1 MFVSGYKAMWIM
13 VMFDLPVL
21 LKKQR
26 KAATRFRKD
35 LMNDGFWMIQYS
47 VYARPC
53 PSDESA
59 EVHLARVQLALPADG
74 QVRILQVTDK
84 QYGRMK
90 VYFGKKGKKPEVIP
104 GQLELF

>member
-1 MFVSGYKAMWIM
+1 MFVSGYKAMWIV

-53 PSDESA
+53 PSDENA

-84 QYGRMK
+84 QYARMK
-90 VYFGKKGKKPEVIP
+90 VYFGKKGRKPEVIP